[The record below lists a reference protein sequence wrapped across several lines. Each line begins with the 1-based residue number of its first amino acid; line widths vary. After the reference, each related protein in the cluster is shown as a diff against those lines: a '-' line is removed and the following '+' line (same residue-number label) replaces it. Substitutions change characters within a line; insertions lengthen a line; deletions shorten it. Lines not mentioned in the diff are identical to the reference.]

1 MCPIELSYGVE
12 GALLSGPFICRQL
25 ACQANRGA
33 AAAAR
38 GEAAAALTA
47 SRSIPGMK
55 RLVTAST
62 DELKAVMAATV
73 REPPSLRAPRPRGV
87 LPNPRKCEAATPFS
101 SGSEGGGAGQGIIR
115 EVGAGRHREPLGPGR
130 GEWAFASAASQ
141 GLIEAELERA
151 EILANAEMGDDRLCY
166 MVIKN
171 GFVVYEHYRREHTPS
186 SLNTAWSTT
195 KSLCASLFGVAVE
208 QGWANPADR
217 VAARNADMRECN
229 PDSTFRNV
237 LTMTGQSEDLN
248 NPSFNYDGSVSN
260 RSNCILH
267 SRMTHP
273 HSRSIQAC
281 SHGLFV

>member
-1 MCPIELSYGVE
+1 MRLASS
-12 GALLSGPFICRQL
+12 LLLL
-25 ACQANRGA
+25 AATA
-33 AAAAR
+33 T
-38 GEAAAALTA
+38 AAL
-47 SRSIPGMK
+47 
-55 RLVTAST
+55 
-62 DELKAVMAATV
+62 EH
-73 REPPSLRAPRPRGV
+73 
-87 LPNPRKCEAATPFS
+87 
-101 SGSEGGGAGQGIIR
+101 
-115 EVGAGRHREPLGPGR
+115 AGRHRREPLGPGR

-195 KSLCASLFGVAVE
+195 KSLCASLYGVAVE

-217 VAARNADMRECN
+217 VAARNADTRECN

-260 RSNCILH
+260 RSNCIFAL
-267 SRMTHP
+267 THDAP
-273 HSRSIQAC
+273 LQPRSIQAC